1 MLRKICR
8 NPQAMTGLVMIAAI
22 LLAALLAPLLAPNDP
37 TAVNIAN
44 TYAKTSAQY
53 PLGTDEMGRCVLS
66 RLLYGAR
73 YSLGI
78 AAPTLLLLAVFSTV
92 ISTACAY
99 IGGRIDGVFSAVC
112 DVFMAFPPLLIAV
125 TLIGSLG
132 QGITNIIISI
142 VFSMWVWF
150 ARIVRTFVLQ
160 EKNKEY
166 VTACRVAGCSG
177 LQIVAGHIL
186 PNVLPQLIVY
196 FSTGVASIVLTVS
209 GYAFLGFGFETGTPE
224 WGAMFSQASSYLYSH
239 PMLIVYPGLC
249 IIFTTAGFNLFGEAL
264 RDIISPEEA

>member
-1 MLRKICR
+1 MLKKIYR
-8 NPQAMTGLVMIAAI
+8 NPQAMAGLIMIVAI

-37 TAVNIAN
+37 NIVNITN
-44 TYAKTSAQY
+44 TYGKASAQY
-53 PLGTDEMGRCVLS
+53 PFGTDEMGRCVLS

-78 AAPTLLLLAVFSTV
+78 AVPTLLLLALFSTGV
-92 ISTACAY
+92 STACAY
-99 IGGRIDGVFSAVC
+99 AGGRTDRVYSAIC
-112 DVFMAFPPLLIAV
+112 DVFMAFPPLLVAV

-150 ARIVRTFVLQ
+150 AKIVRTFVLQ

-166 VTACRVAGCSG
+166 ITACRIAGCTG
-177 LQIVAGHIL
+177 FQLILQHIL

-224 WGAMFSQASSYLYSH
+224 WGAMFSHASAYLYSH
-239 PMLIVYPGLC
+239 PMLLVYPGLC
-249 IIFTTAGFNLFGEAL
+249 IIFTAAGFNLFGEAL

>member
-1 MLRKICR
+1 MLNKIRR
-8 NPQAMTGLVMIAAI
+8 NPQAMAGLIMIAAI
-22 LLAALLAPLLAPNDP
+22 LLTALLAPVLAPHHPN
-37 TAVNIAN
+37 TVNIAN
-44 TYAKTSAQY
+44 TYAPASPEY

-66 RLLYGAR
+66 RLLHGAR

-78 AAPTLLLLAVFSTV
+78 AVPTLLLLALFSTAV
-92 ISTACAY
+92 ATACAY
-99 IGGRIDGVFSAVC
+99 AGGKTDRIFSAVC

-132 QGITNIIISI
+132 QGMVNIVVSI
-142 VFSMWVWF
+142 LFSMWVWF
-150 ARIVRTFVLQ
+150 AKIVRTFVLQ
-160 EKNKEY
+160 EKHKDY
-166 VTACRVAGCSG
+166 ITACRVAGCSD
-177 LQIVAGHIL
+177 LQIVLGHIL
-186 PNVLPQLIVY
+186 PNILPQLIVY
-196 FSTGVASIVLTVS
+196 FSTGIASIVLTVS
-209 GYAFLGFGFETGTPE
+209 GYAFLGFGFAPGTAE

>member
-1 MLRKICR
+1 MLRKIRR
-8 NPQAMTGLVMIAAI
+8 NPQAMTGLAMITAI

-44 TYAKTSAQY
+44 TYAKASAQY

-66 RLLYGAR
+66 RLLFGAR

-78 AAPTLLLLAVFSTV
+78 AVPTLVLLAVFSTV
-92 ISTACAY
+92 VSTACAY
-99 IGGRIDGVFSAVC
+99 IGGRTDRVFSAVC

-132 QGITNIIISI
+132 HGITNIIISI

-150 ARIVRTFVLQ
+150 AKIVRTFVLQ
-160 EKNKEY
+160 EKSKEY
-166 VTACRVAGCSG
+166 VTACRVAGCSD

-196 FSTGVASIVLTVS
+196 FSTGIASIVLTVS